1 MEFLPMTS
9 RSTERLIR
17 SGEETT
23 ASKVGQWRLIAAVEV
38 VLAATAVLLD
48 IGIPT
53 LVLLAMAVVSLIARR
68 QGVGSIGLRRPAQP
82 IRMAAGVFG
91 VSLLWMAL
99 ILAVIMPVV
108 EHLTGQ
114 RRDVSQFAPLEGNL
128 GLLLY
133 MLLISWTLA
142 AFGEEFAYRGY
153 VQTRMRDA
161 LPAGRTGL
169 VVAVLLSSLLFGLA
183 HTEQGIVGV
192 ILSAIDA
199 VFFSILRY
207 RYETLWAAILAHG
220 FLNTI
225 GMIAYFIAGPFYGL
239 W

>member
-1 MEFLPMTS
+1 MPSRTVERPVRRNAGPTS
-9 RSTERLIR
+9 SRPGL
-17 SGEETT
+17 
-23 ASKVGQWRLIAAVEV
+23 WRVIAAVEV
-38 VLAATAVLLD
+38 GLATAAVLLD
-48 IGIPT
+48 LGIPT
-53 LVLLAMAVVSLIARR
+53 LVLIALAVMSLIARR
-68 QGVGSIGLRRPAQP
+68 QGAGSLGLQRPARP
-82 IRMAAGVFG
+82 VRMAAQVFG
-91 VSLLWMAL
+91 LSLLWTAL
-99 ILAVIMPVV
+99 TLAMIMPVV

-153 VQTRMRDA
+153 LQTRMRDV

-169 VVAVLLSSLLFGLA
+169 IIAVLLSSLLFGLA
-183 HTEQGIVGV
+183 HTEQGVVGV
-192 ILSAIDA
+192 VLSGIDA
-199 VFFSILRY
+199 IFFSILRY
-207 RYETLWAAILAHG
+207 RYQTLWAAILAHG

>member
-1 MEFLPMTS
+1 MTS
-9 RSTERLIR
+9 PTVERPVRSNAGPT
-17 SGEETT
+17 S
-23 ASKVGQWRLIAAVEV
+23 SKAGLWRVLAAVEV
-38 VLAATAVLLD
+38 GMATAAVLLD
-48 IGIPT
+48 LGIPT
-53 LVLLAMAVVSLIARR
+53 LALIALAVMSLIARR
-68 QGVGSIGLRRPAQP
+68 QGAGSLGLRRPARP
-82 IRMAAGVFG
+82 VRMAVQVFG
-91 VSLLWMAL
+91 SSLLWTAL
-99 ILAVIMPVV
+99 TLAMIMPVV

-133 MLLISWTLA
+133 LLVLSWTLA

-153 VQTRMRDA
+153 VQTRMRDV

-169 VVAVLLSSLLFGLA
+169 IIAVLLSSLLFGLA

-192 ILSAIDA
+192 ILSGIDA
-199 VFFSILRY
+199 IFFSILRY
-207 RYETLWAAILAHG
+207 RYQTLWAAILAHG

>member
-1 MEFLPMTS
+1 MTS
-9 RSTERLIR
+9 CDMERLVR
-17 SGEETT
+17 SGEGAT
-23 ASKVGQWRLIAAVEV
+23 ASKVGLWRVIAAVEV

-48 IGIPT
+48 LGIPT

-68 QGVGSIGLRRPAQP
+68 QGAGSVGLRRLAHP
-82 IRMAAGVFG
+82 IRMAAEVFG
-91 VSLLWMAL
+91 LSLLWTAL

-114 RRDVSQFAPLEGNL
+114 RRDVSQFAPLEGDL

-133 MLLISWTLA
+133 MLLISWMLA

-161 LPAGRTGL
+161 LRAGRTGL

-199 VFFSILRY
+199 IFFSILRY

-220 FLNTI
+220 FINTI
-225 GMIAYFIAGPFYGL
+225 GMSAYFIAGPFYGL

>member
-1 MEFLPMTS
+1 MTS
-9 RSTERLIR
+9 PTVERPVRSSAGPTSSNAGL
-17 SGEETT
+17 
-23 ASKVGQWRLIAAVEV
+23 WR
-38 VLAATAVLLD
+38 VLAAIEVGLATAAVLLD
-48 IGIPT
+48 LGIPT
-53 LVLLAMAVVSLIARR
+53 LVLIALAVMSLIARR
-68 QGVGSIGLRRPAQP
+68 QGVGSLGLRRPARP
-82 IRMAAGVFG
+82 VRMAIQVFG
-91 VSLLWMAL
+91 LSLLWTAL
-99 ILAVIMPVV
+99 TLAMIMPVV

-133 MLLISWTLA
+133 LLVISWTLA

-153 VQTRMRDA
+153 VQTRMRDV

-169 VVAVLLSSLLFGLA
+169 TIAVLLSSLLFGLA

-192 ILSAIDA
+192 ILSGIDA
-199 VFFSILRY
+199 IFFSILRY
-207 RYETLWAAILAHG
+207 RYQTLWAAILAHG

>member
-1 MEFLPMTS
+1 MTS
-9 RSTERLIR
+9 PTVERPVRSNAGPT
-17 SGEETT
+17 S
-23 ASKVGQWRLIAAVEV
+23 SKAGLWRVLAAVEV
-38 VLAATAVLLD
+38 GLATAAVLLD
-48 IGIPT
+48 LGIPT
-53 LVLLAMAVVSLIARR
+53 LVLIAVAAMSLIARR
-68 QGVGSIGLRRPAQP
+68 QGAGSLGLRRPARP
-82 IRMAAGVFG
+82 VRMAVQVFG
-91 VSLLWMAL
+91 SSLLWTAL
-99 ILAVIMPVV
+99 TLAMIMPVV

-133 MLLISWTLA
+133 LLVISWMLA

-153 VQTRMRDA
+153 VQTRMRDV

-169 VVAVLLSSLLFGLA
+169 IIAVLLSSLLFGLA

-192 ILSAIDA
+192 ILSGIDA
-199 VFFSILRY
+199 IFFSILRY
-207 RYETLWAAILAHG
+207 RYQTLWAAILAHG

>member
-1 MEFLPMTS
+1 MTS
-9 RSTERLIR
+9 PTAERPVRSNAGPT
-17 SGEETT
+17 S
-23 ASKVGQWRLIAAVEV
+23 SKAGLWRVLAAVEV
-38 VLAATAVLLD
+38 GLATAAVLLD
-48 IGIPT
+48 LGVPT
-53 LVLLAMAVVSLIARR
+53 LVLIALAVMSLIARR
-68 QGVGSIGLRRPAQP
+68 QGAGSLGLRRPARP
-82 IRMAAGVFG
+82 VRMAVQVFG
-91 VSLLWMAL
+91 LSLLWTAL
-99 ILAVIMPVV
+99 TLAMIMPVV
-108 EHLTGQ
+108 EHLTSQ

-133 MLLISWTLA
+133 LLVISWTLA

-153 VQTRMRDA
+153 VQTRMRDV

-169 VVAVLLSSLLFGLA
+169 IIAVLLSSLLFGLA

-192 ILSAIDA
+192 ILSGIDA
-199 VFFSILRY
+199 IFFSILRY
-207 RYETLWAAILAHG
+207 RYQTLWAAILAHG